1 MAFGTLKTNDSA
13 RTLKALSRSQ
23 AMIEFQPDGTILTAN
38 ENFLSALGY
47 ELSEIKGK
55 HHRMFVEQDYAE
67 SSDYQAFWEK
77 LQSGEFDA
85 GEFMRL
91 HKDGQEIWIQAS
103 YNPVING
110 SGKTVKVVKIA
121 SDITARKLEAT
132 ESRGQI
138 EAINKS
144 QAVISFETDGT
155 IIAANPNFLSALGY
169 DQNEIVGKH
178 HSMFVEP
185 SYANSSD
192 YKEFWGNLRAGK
204 YQADEYKRLG
214 KGGKEVWIQ
223 ASYNPI
229 IDDSGR
235 VLKVVKFATDITG
248 QVMER
253 QRRAEIQKQIDAD
266 LVEVVDAVASASAQA
281 ASSAE
286 ASGSAASSVQTIA
299 ASAEELS
306 ASIQEIGRQVTI
318 AMEVANK
325 AVGEAD
331 QSSLIMNGLSD
342 DAQKIGAVVELIDTI
357 ANQTNLLALNA
368 TIEAAR
374 AGEAGKGFAVVAS
387 EVKSLASQTSKA
399 TEDINT
405 QVSSVQ
411 ETSKQAVASI
421 SAILEVINQ
430 ISNISTSISSAVEEQ
445 SVVTQD
451 ISSNMQQAS
460 DGVELV
466 NSNIQNISAAAAQI
480 DVAARRVRE
489 ASSSIA

>member
-1 MAFGTLKTNDSA
+1 MTFGNLVAGDSS
-13 RTLKALSRSQ
+13 RTLEALSRSQ
-23 AMIEFQPDGTILTAN
+23 AIIEFHPDGTILTAN
-38 ENFLSALGY
+38 ENFLAALGY
-47 ELSEIKGK
+47 DLGEIKGK
-55 HHRMFVEQDYAE
+55 HHRMFVDENYAASADYAT
-67 SSDYQAFWEK
+67 FWK
-77 LQSGEFDA
+77 QLAA
-85 GEFMRL
+85 GEFSAGEYMRVR
-91 HKDGQEIWIQAS
+91 KDGEEIWIQAS
-103 YNPVING
+103 YNPVFNG
-110 SGKTVKVVKIA
+110 SGKVVKVVKFA
-121 SDITARKLEAT
+121 SDITAQKLQAT
-132 ESRGQI
+132 EARGQI

-144 QAVISFETDGT
+144 QAVISFQPDGT
-155 IIAANPNFLSALGY
+155 ILHANENFVGAVGY
-169 DQNEIVGKH
+169 LLTEIVGKH

-185 SYANSSD
+185 TYGRSNE
-192 YKEFWGNLRAGK
+192 YKEFWEKLRAGQ
-204 YQADEYKRLG
+204 YQAAEYKRFG
-214 KGGKEVWIQ
+214 KGGKEIWIQ

-229 IDDSGR
+229 VDDNDR
-235 VLKVVKFATDITG
+235 VIKVVKFATDITD
-248 QVMER
+248 QVIER

-266 LVEVVDAVASASAQA
+266 LAEVVEAVGNASAQA

-286 ASGSAASSVQTIA
+286 ASGSASSSVQTIA

-318 AMEVANK
+318 AMEVAQK

-331 QSSLIMNGLSD
+331 QSSQIMNGLSE
-342 DAQKIGAVVELIDTI
+342 DAQKIGTVVELIDTI

-411 ETSKQAVASI
+411 ETSKRAVGAI
-421 SAILEVINQ
+421 EAILEVINQ
-430 ISNISTSISSAVEEQ
+430 ISDISTSISSAVEEQ

-480 DVAARRVRE
+480 DVATRRVRE
-489 ASSSIA
+489 ASAKIA

>member
-1 MAFGTLKTNDSA
+1 MSFGNLVAGDSS
-13 RTLKALSRSQ
+13 RTLEALSRSQ
-23 AMIEFQPDGTILTAN
+23 AIIEFQPDGTILTAN

-55 HHRMFVEQDYAE
+55 HHSMFVEKDYAA
-67 SSDYQAFWEK
+67 SPDYKTFWND
-77 LQSGEFDA
+77 LGSGQFSSGEY
-85 GEFMRL
+85 MRVR
-91 HKDGQEIWIQAS
+91 KDGQEIWIQAS
-103 YNPVING
+103 YNPVYNS

-121 SDITARKLEAT
+121 SDITAQKLEAT
-132 ESRGQI
+132 ESKGQL

-144 QAVISFETDGT
+144 QAVISFKPDGT
-155 IIAANPNFLSALGY
+155 ILHANENFVGAVGY
-169 DQNEIVGKH
+169 SLDEIVGKH
-178 HSMFVEP
+178 HSMFVDPAYGRSNE
-185 SYANSSD
+185 YKDFWANLAD
-192 YKEFWGNLRAGK
+192 GK
-204 YQADEYKRLG
+204 YQADEYKRFG
-214 KGGKEVWIQ
+214 KGGKEIWIQ

-229 IDDSGR
+229 VDDNGR
-235 VLKVVKFATDITG
+235 VLKVVKFATDITE

-253 QRRAEIQKQIDAD
+253 QRRAEIQKQIDTG
-266 LVEVVDAVASASAQA
+266 LIEIVEAVGNASAQA
-281 ASSAE
+281 ATSAE
-286 ASGSAASSVQTIA
+286 ASSSATGSVQTIA

-331 QSSLIMNGLSD
+331 QSSQIMNGLSE

-387 EVKSLASQTSKA
+387 EVKSLASQTTKA
-399 TEDINT
+399 TEDINA

-411 ETSKQAVASI
+411 ETSKRAVEAI
-421 SAILEVINQ
+421 TAILEVINQ
-430 ISNISTSISSAVEEQ
+430 ISDISTSISSAVEEQ

-466 NSNIQNISAAAAQI
+466 NTNIQGISAAAAQI
-480 DVAARRVRE
+480 DVTTRRVRE
-489 ASSSIA
+489 ASAKIA